1 MPYAAYKV
9 LHVFSVV
16 LTFTVLGGLALHS
29 VNGGNRASNQARKL
43 TGILHGVGLLMI
55 LVGGFGLLAR
65 LGVSG
70 GFPLW
75 VWLKLAIW
83 LLVGASAALIR
94 RSPAWSRILLWLLP
108 VLAGVASWLAVYK
121 PFTGA
126 VS

>member
-9 LHVFSVV
+9 LHVFSVI

-29 VNGGNRASNQARKL
+29 ANGGNRGSNLSGKL
-43 TGILHGVGLLMI
+43 TGALHGVGLLMI

-65 LGVSG
+65 LNMD

-83 LLVGASAALIR
+83 ILVGASAAVIR
-94 RSPAWSRILLWLLP
+94 RSPAMSKALLLLLP
-108 VLAGVASWLAVYK
+108 LLGGLAAWLAIYK
-121 PFTGA
+121 PFA
-126 VS
+126 S